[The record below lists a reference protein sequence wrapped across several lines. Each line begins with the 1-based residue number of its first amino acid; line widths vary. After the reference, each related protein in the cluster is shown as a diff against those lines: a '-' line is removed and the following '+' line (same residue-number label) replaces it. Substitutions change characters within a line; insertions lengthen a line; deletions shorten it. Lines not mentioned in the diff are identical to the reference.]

1 MFDFS
6 FLSLNYRNRRFGTLG
21 FYNYKDS
28 LFMGVIGA
36 FGFKSE
42 HIISTLTFA
51 LSLLIE
57 SMHDTDICLVAM
69 GRMLIGE

>member
-1 MFDFS
+1 
-6 FLSLNYRNRRFGTLG
+6 
-21 FYNYKDS
+21 
-28 LFMGVIGA
+28 MGVIGA

-57 SMHDTDICLVAM
+57 SMLDADICLVAM

>member
-1 MFDFS
+1 
-6 FLSLNYRNRRFGTLG
+6 
-21 FYNYKDS
+21 
-28 LFMGVIGA
+28 MGVIDV